1 MRIVITEFMDP
12 RAVAQL
18 EARHEV
24 LYAPD
29 LVDNPAQLLT
39 EARTADAII
48 VRNRTQ
54 VRGDLLDQLTQCRCV
69 GRLGVGLDNIDV
81 EGCVDRNI
89 SVFPA
94 TGANSL
100 SVAEYVISAMMTLL
114 RPVFSATTQMTQGK
128 WPRAAL
134 SDGGEVGGKRLGV
147 IGYGAIG
154 QTSARLARGLGMT
167 VIAFD
172 AMLPPDAPIFARTG
186 VQAADLDTLLKTA
199 DVITLHVPLVA
210 STRGLIGA
218 DQLARMAIERGTD
231 GFADVLLR
239 FGDEVIRDGD
249 IDRKKLAEI
258 VFSDEGSRKDLEA
271 IIHPR
276 VQALFAQAV
285 ADLDIDD
292 ILIYE
297 IPLLV
302 ETGAS
307 EKFDYVITVESD
319 IELRKARLLKK
330 GLYISQIE
338 KRMASQASEEAR
350 TAVADAV
357 IRNDGDEDSLLR
369 QVENLWESVLLPQS
383 LG

>member
-1 MRIVITEFMDP
+1 MLVVGLTGGIGSGKST
-12 RAVAQL
+12 VAQNFAEL
-18 EARHEV
+18 GA
-24 LYAPD
+24 
-29 LVDNPAQLLT
+29 LV
-39 EARTADAII
+39 
-48 VRNRTQ
+48 
-54 VRGDLLDQLTQCRCV
+54 
-69 GRLGVGLDNIDV
+69 ID
-81 EGCVDRNI
+81 
-89 SVFPA
+89 
-94 TGANSL
+94 
-100 SVAEYVISAMMTLL
+100 
-114 RPVFSATTQMTQGK
+114 
-128 WPRAAL
+128 
-134 SDGGEVGGKRLGV
+134 
-147 IGYGAIG
+147 
-154 QTSARLARGLGMT
+154 
-167 VIAFD
+167 
-172 AMLPPDAPIFARTG
+172 
-186 VQAADLDTLLKTA
+186 
-199 DVITLHVPLVA
+199 
-210 STRGLIGA
+210 A

-239 FGDEVIRDGD
+239 FGDEVIRNGD

-258 VFSDEGSRKDLEA
+258 VFSDEGARKDLEG

-319 IELRKARLLKK
+319 IELRKARLMKK